1 MFETLLKYIPGRQTP
16 AKAGVLAIEAPS
28 VAAVKAVDEAIAKV
42 TQGMQAKATP
52 GLGTKV
58 DLQGPPNPNVR
69 GGKPIAVVGFST
81 SAKPDSSTALSET
94 DMGVASLDVTSL
106 RYTAS
111 NTKDL
116 VRKASKVSPELS
128 AAITSYIRTAI
139 TQGYTAMAYN
149 LDRTFN
155 REATLA
161 AAQVLTSFDVLQDY
175 TIGFDDSPSMRSLS
189 ESFARELLT
198 NGALCGELVLN
209 QLRLPDR
216 IVGIPTSQLKWY
228 PTKDGK
234 RKYPKQVISGNEIDL
249 NFPTIFYVSLDQDLL
264 TAYSDSP
271 IQAAMAGVMFSE
283 EFMNDIRRIVRKVVH
298 PRMVVTVDEEKLRKT
313 IPPQYAADP
322 DKTEEYITA
331 VFAALESKVSD
342 LQPEQAL
349 TIFDMFAIEVV
360 DHGNT
365 NLSNEYEVMMKL
377 ANAKLSAGTKALP
390 TVLGMANGSS
400 NVASTEAV
408 MFVKYVEGT
417 VWSKLNEFYSKVLT
431 LAVRLMGHDVYVD
444 FKYNPINLRPD
455 EELESFRAMKQSRF
469 LQLLSLG
476 LITDERC
483 SVELTGEL
491 PPAGYTPVMGTG
503 FWPNTSTDPAGTG
516 YNGASNDGSTL
527 NKDLKPSTPTNPGR
541 GGNNKADVVPL
552 RGGL

>member
-1 MFETLLKYIPGRQTP
+1 MFETIRKYIPGLGPSPAPVAQVTSQDLSPAEAGALAVERAILVATQRE
-16 AKAGVLAIEAPS
+16 AKAS
-28 VAAVKAVDEAIAKV
+28 
-42 TQGMQAKATP
+42 P

-58 DLQGPPNPNVR
+58 ELQGPPNPNVR
-69 GGKPIAVVGFST
+69 PSKPISVVGFST
-81 SAKPDSSTALSET
+81 SAKPDSSTALTET

-111 NTKDL
+111 NTKDM

-128 AAITSYIRTAI
+128 AAITSYIRTAV

-155 REATLA
+155 KEATIA
-161 AAQVLTSFDVLQDY
+161 VAQVLTSFDVIQDY
-175 TIGFDDSPSMRSLS
+175 SIGFDDSQSMRSLS
-189 ESFARELLT
+189 ESLAREILT
-198 NGALCGELVLN
+198 NGSICGELVLN

-234 RKYPKQVISGNEIDL
+234 RRVPKQVISGAEIDL
-249 NFPTIFYVSLDQDLL
+249 NYPTIFYVSLDQDLL

-271 IQAAMAGVMFSE
+271 IQSAMAGVMFSE

-313 IPPQYAADP
+313 IPPQYSADP
-322 DKTEEYITA
+322 EKTAEYITA
-331 VFAALESKVSD
+331 VFSGLESKVSE
-342 LQPEQAL
+342 LEPEQAL
-349 TIFDMFAIEVV
+349 TVFDMFAVEVI

-377 ANAKLSAGTKALP
+377 ANAKLSSGTKALP
-390 TVLGMANGSS
+390 TVLGMASGSS

-431 LAVRLMGHDVYVD
+431 LAVRLMGHDVYIE
-444 FKYNPINLRPD
+444 FKYNPINLRPE

-476 LITDERC
+476 LVTDERA
-483 SVELTGEL
+483 SIELTGEL
-491 PPAGYTPVMGTG
+491 PPTGYKPVAGTG
-503 FWPNTSTDPAGTG
+503 FWPNTSTEPAGDG
-516 YNGASNDGSTL
+516 YNGASNDGSAM
-527 NKDLKPSTPTNPGR
+527 NKDLKPSTPTKPGR
-541 GGNNKADVVPL
+541 GGNNKA
-552 RGGL
+552 